1 MSFTYDSIKNLVLE
15 QIEYVLTDEDI
26 SENYNIDFNS
36 DTNFTAKSN
45 LIEYILNYIM
55 SQYDNNGHGFT
66 PPSTTSNEYDPMDQ
80 ETRDKI
86 ILLKIHN
93 IKSKLIE
100 YLQIKKHE
108 FITEPNVFGRRGLIQ
123 QRDILNT
130 RNEELTLNQE
140 TLQEEMT
147 QESARHSA
155 LMEESKAELDAYE
168 ANLATSKANL
178 ARSEAELDANSEAL
192 KESEF
197 MKQICNDELHSA
209 QNQNTELIAK
219 MAHEFM
225 EFDTQL
231 KIAHAQAYL
240 EAQAHAEALSRAKAQ
255 ADLDA
260 QAQAEALSKAKAQA
274 DLDAQ
279 AQAEALSRAEAQA
292 YLEAQA
298 HAEALKSAE
307 DCEKALSKLQK
318 DTEGLT
324 KGQAD
329 KLENTQKE
337 VDALRS
343 SLEQAEKEV
352 NTRAAALMGAQ
363 KQIEKEKAQ
372 NEELIKVHTQADADK
387 NSVIAKLQT
396 KNTQISERIKELER
410 SAMSEEELEKLKEQL
425 ILVELD
431 LFMCKSEGHR
441 FKELYN
447 QTKDDYTISS
457 FNGIRR
463 RIAINKF
470 KNKPQLQ
477 DYIKNKFKYM
487 KEHDRAAES
496 NVFQTLDNYFSHV
509 KNNKF
514 KISIPNRRSRLFLLK
529 NFDESFIQLFFDEM
543 FNLFFPPDDL
553 KKEITELTIDVLT
566 GIYDGRNDA
575 FTNSK
580 YQTITT
586 KPFTRFIFLQEYLKW
601 KKHVTGGDIKTEIN
615 NIINKMVEQNG
626 IIGGSEKKI
635 QQIKDNVY
643 NDIML
648 KISDLT

>member
-1 MSFTYDSIKNLVLE
+1 MSFTYDEIKDLVLK
-15 QIEYVLTDEDI
+15 QIEFVLTHDDI
-26 SENYNIDFNS
+26 SENFNIDFNS
-36 DTNFTAKSN
+36 DENFEAKSN

-55 SQYDNNGHGFT
+55 SFYNNSGYGFIL
-66 PPSTTSNEYDPMDQ
+66 PSTSSNESIDR
-80 ETRDKI
+80 ELHDKTT
-86 ILLKIHN
+86 LLQIHD

-100 YLQIKKHE
+100 YLRIKKQE
-108 FITEPNVFGRRGLIQ
+108 FIIEPNVFSRSALRQ
-123 QRDILNT
+123 QRDTLT
-130 RNEELTLNQE
+130 GRNESLVQQQRVLE
-140 TLQEEMT
+140 EEMA
-147 QESARHSA
+147 QESTRHG
-155 LMEESKAELDAYE
+155 ELIAASE
-168 ANLATSKANL
+168 ANLAEFARKIHDCDVKLREKNDINHELSEKIASDFAEYNSRLTELRAQADAENEQNMDALRMAQAKAK
-178 ARSEAELDANSEAL
+178 ELELEKTESDALKKKQAEAL
-192 KESEF
+192 K
-197 MKQICNDELHSA
+197 NA
-209 QNQNTELIAK
+209 QS
-219 MAHEFM
+219 
-225 EFDTQL
+225 D
-231 KIAHAQAYL
+231 
-240 EAQAHAEALSRAKAQ
+240 AEALS
-255 ADLDA
+255 
-260 QAQAEALSKAKAQA
+260 SAKAQA

-318 DTEGLT
+318 DTKGLT

-337 VDALRS
+337 VDALKS
-343 SLEQAEKEV
+343 SLE
-352 NTRAAALMGAQ
+352 RA
-363 KQIEKEKAQ
+363 EKEKAQ

-396 KNTQISERIKELER
+396 KNTQISARIKELEK

-431 LFMCKSEGHR
+431 LFMCKSEGDR

-463 RIAINKF
+463 RIAINNF
-470 KNKPQLQ
+470 KNKQQLQ

-514 KISIPNRRSRLFLLK
+514 NISIPNRKSRLFLLK
-529 NFDESFIQLFFDEM
+529 NFNESFIQLFFDEM

-553 KKEITELTIDVLT
+553 KKIKELTIDVLSD
-566 GIYDGRNDA
+566 IYDGRNDA

-580 YQTITT
+580 YKTITT
-586 KPFTRFIFLQEYLKW
+586 KPFTRFIFLMEFLDW
-601 KKHVTGGDIKTEIN
+601 KSQKFGSGEDINTEIN
-615 NIINKMVEQNG
+615 NIINKIVTQNG
-626 IIGGSEKKI
+626 IIGGNEKKI
-635 QQIKDNVY
+635 QQIKDDVY

-648 KISDLT
+648 KISNLT